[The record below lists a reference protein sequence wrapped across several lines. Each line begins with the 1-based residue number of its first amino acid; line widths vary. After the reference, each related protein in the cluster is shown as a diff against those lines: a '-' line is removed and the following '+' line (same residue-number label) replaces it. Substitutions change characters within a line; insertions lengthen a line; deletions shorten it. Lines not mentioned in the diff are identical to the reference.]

1 MQQGKRILY
10 NIFREVEERYQKIEK
25 LSDFN
30 SSKSKKTIEDYL
42 NAAAKT
48 SEFLL
53 HFIATF
59 EASIITKFNQNNDT
73 FDDSKF
79 IKYFINR
86 KHQILNNRRFMVN
99 LENFYLTLVQDS
111 GKEKEILER
120 FREKMN
126 KGGKL
131 TRIRGLRNIQAH
143 GPLNICMNDIRE
155 SFGIHSAENRSQ
167 EELLRITYNTL
178 IGVKKDITDLCEEK
192 QLDIL
197 EWASFTGYVPGNNE
211 LRTNKN
217 RTMILD
223 PEDEMLYI
231 YKDLYIEQKNNKKEI
246 KLRYDSVLDPL
257 IIEDTQ
263 GFKAL
268 KDAYMYIEEDNQKQN
283 TKGLYLKG
291 EERIYKTDIYLNNLQ
306 KKHLLQLTIYT
317 AGEQRKTE
325 SYPLKQ
331 EEFQEIAL
339 DLKILTDELNEGE
352 HDLHLY
358 IVEQNKPEEKITSE
372 NKKFQIEERK
382 EGTIEVGIPFAL
394 GSESE
399 ETHSKAVQNKL
410 YEITLPLENMGNIPR
425 KVKITMAIKDKDHF
439 TLHRTYEEYP
449 EEKTQEKEVRLKGY
463 EKKEITIELLPTRS
477 EHEKYNIGKIIVEDL
492 ENGKRE
498 ERELGS
504 VEIIKIYEPVNF
516 YNRTVLLT
524 EMEEYYKE
532 DQKVE
537 KPDINRIWIR
547 GEAGQ
552 GKSRLSQEIAERA
565 KKENCTCIS
574 ITKTEESAIYEET
587 RMALNKQI
595 QQYHKNSTLEFHKK
609 ESPRDEFGKPKPI
622 NWAQEI
628 FTMLDQY
635 EADIHTQNTII
646 YQIDDIHLLNEEFLK
661 KINEEIEMRN
671 RFNKETRKQI
681 RMSVVLYSRT
691 AAGLGHNVDETKEKE
706 MQAILRDWEVKV
718 LKKINPEDIE
728 KIDIANEEDMIK
740 DIMLEIFGPNG
751 FKLEETNCLKKII
764 SKKSEAN
771 PLIVQLLLEELE
783 RNAKLIKWD
792 QENGH
797 WEINWEKINIDESL
811 SYEIEEE
818 FQSLRL
824 RAFEQRINELYPT
837 EKLEERLLLEKL
849 DQFKG
854 TDAEMIMHLVGM
866 LEGVSKDEFQK
877 QELIV
882 ENNLE
887 IMKILKENRISNKFQ
902 KKDYVYYTFKHH
914 LYQDYWERY
923 FGEEVKSLFT
933 IWKKMTSKLTQ
944 EFNQKEFEE
953 WIKETENFVHL
964 SNHLETR
971 VDKKIYSKKKE
982 EYSKREFVN
991 NEKYIDILEDDFYK
1005 IFTKKE
1011 DFYHC
1016 LEFRRIFLNALK
1028 RKYEMLSS
1036 LFIRYSNYIL
1046 QFEHSFFDEIHDY
1059 YEHYTDRFDSE
1070 SNDLKFKPFFRK
1082 EIKYLI
1088 DKILP
1093 EIDQYK
1099 ETPLINASVYKTYSE
1114 LLIAE
1119 GNYAEGKIMI
1129 NKAVSLI
1136 NKKHLE
1142 KTEGLHLHQKKAD
1155 TLQIL
1160 GDICIATGQMNEA
1173 SNVFTECIQNY
1184 DKQIESGAYSYPCLV
1199 NKGIALSWKSHLS
1212 IDVGDYNKAFDL
1224 LNQVIESFE
1233 AAIQI
1238 NANDNLLYS
1247 NLGAA
1252 LYSKSIILINKGKYN
1267 ASLVCL
1273 SEAEN
1278 YYKVAININPSHS
1291 ISYLNYALCLTSK
1304 GLIKYDKGEYDSALT
1319 DYKIAK
1325 KLFDLAIEINPFDSV
1340 YYVKNAYLLSNIG
1353 KTYSSSGN
1361 FTQAYKAYNE
1371 ALSTL
1376 SKALKINPYNPSI
1389 YSTNGMILILKAENY
1404 LRQEDRRKSLDTYI
1418 EALNSYNTAIKLNS
1432 SGSELYNQMGNIL
1445 QKTAEIYTYSNSTID
1460 IIDIYDQALCYYES
1474 AIKYNPNNSDYYAN
1488 TGNALQKLSRI
1499 MLGKNRSQET
1509 LAFAEKALE
1518 FYRKSVDL
1526 NPAMVISYSGIASA
1540 LFLKAEAFI
1549 LLKQYQEAILSF
1561 EKGEFAYEKVFSLNP
1576 NYANAYYNQ
1585 ATLFQKKGELLRRLE
1600 QKSSAVISFDR
1611 AIISLNK
1618 AIKINNSISLYFLAK
1633 GVTIFEKEMLLLQ
1646 LDNDLKLND
1655 LQASQNSFL
1664 TAIEM
1669 NSVEVYS
1676 SFCMK
1681 TLFDTVI
1688 KYIDDS
1694 IDHDKFE
1701 NLILF
1706 YEESIKKYPK
1716 NYYSYICLG
1725 LLIIK
1730 FADINEKTGK
1740 LKKAKILSKK
1750 ALRTFRLA
1758 SKGFQNNILLSEF
1771 IEIAENLLEE
1781 K

>member
-178 IGVKKDITDLCEEK
+178 MGVKKDITDLCEEK

-751 FKLEETNCLKKII
+751 FKLEETDCLKKII
-764 SKKSEAN
+764 GIKSEAN

-783 RNAKLIKWD
+783 RNAKMIKWD
-792 QENGH
+792 QENGL
-797 WEINWEKINIDESL
+797 WEINWEKIEIDESL
-811 SYEIEEE
+811 SYETEEE

-824 RAFEQRINELYPT
+824 KSFEHKLNELYPT
-837 EKLEERLLLEKL
+837 EKLEERLILEKL

-854 TDAEMIMHLVGM
+854 TDAEMIMNLVGM
-866 LEGVSKDEFQK
+866 LDGVDEK
-877 QELIV
+877 EL
-882 ENNLE
+882 EAQNLNVKNYPGL
-887 IMKILKENRISNKFQ
+887 MGILKVEKEHWQDKETEGIYPV
-902 KKDYVYYTFKHH
+902 DVYRFKHH
-914 LYQDYWERY
+914 LYEEYWERY
-923 FGEEVKSLFT
+923 FEEEIRPLFETWNAFREKLTKREVKSEEIEKWLQETRKLIEKRIASGIAEDESNLDEDDFDHEEYIDLKKTYEETVIEINSEKT
-933 IWKKMTSKLTQ
+933 ITYKTLSENFFKKFKTQ
-944 EFNQKEFEE
+944 DDLLKYMMIREQLLNGFDRRGEIDDSYTIRYGLYRYLAEKESFEEIEAYYDRFVKSVAGDIHQHKYNEKFENDLRFLMEKVLVEFEE
-953 WIKETENFVHL
+953 ET
-964 SNHLETR
+964 
-971 VDKKIYSKKKE
+971 VDNYWVALT
-982 EYSKREFVN
+982 YT
-991 NEKYIDILEDDFYK
+991 YLADI
-1005 IFTKKE
+1005 
-1011 DFYHC
+1011 
-1016 LEFRRIFLNALK
+1016 
-1028 RKYEMLSS
+1028 
-1036 LFIRYSNYIL
+1036 
-1046 QFEHSFFDEIHDY
+1046 
-1059 YEHYTDRFDSE
+1059 
-1070 SNDLKFKPFFRK
+1070 K
-1082 EIKYLI
+1082 EIK
-1088 DKILP
+1088 
-1093 EIDQYK
+1093 
-1099 ETPLINASVYKTYSE
+1099 
-1114 LLIAE
+1114 
-1119 GNYAEGKIMI
+1119 GNYAEAINFYIQSTDTIKKYLTNYCDKSNAYSLLGSINTGRGNILAINGKLVEAIRVYNDAINAHWKAITLTPEEAKYYSNLGITIQKKGDILAGKGRFKEALAIYEEAVEKYAKAIAINQNCSGYYSNQGVAIQSKGDILANNGKLDEAINLFKEAAERYDSAIALDPYYSNYHSNKGIVIWKTGDVFAGMGI
-1129 NKAVSLI
+1129 LEEALNMYTLAVLELDIALTLNSKVAGCFSNSGAIFWSQGNILSEMGKQEEALSAYTIALQNFDRAIILNPNRADFYSGMGSTLNSKAKIFSEMGKQEESLSLYTLAIQNFEKAISLNPNNADYYSSMGNSLNCKGKLLEEIGRDKEAMNVYVYSIQKLDRAIILNPKSSGYHSNKGIAIAGKVNIFQKNGELKKALSNFALAIQSFERAITLNPNKADYHS
-1136 NKKHLE
+1136 
-1142 KTEGLHLHQKKAD
+1142 
-1155 TLQIL
+1155 
-1160 GDICIATGQMNEA
+1160 
-1173 SNVFTECIQNY
+1173 
-1184 DKQIESGAYSYPCLV
+1184 
-1199 NKGIALSWKSHLS
+1199 NKGIALQRKATFFFCIGKGEEALGLYTLAIQSFERAIALNPKKC
-1212 IDVGDYNKAFDL
+1212 DYFMVKEYL
-1224 LNQVIESFE
+1224 LNE
-1233 AAIQI
+1233 
-1238 NANDNLLYS
+1238 
-1247 NLGAA
+1247 
-1252 LYSKSIILINKGKYN
+1252 
-1267 ASLVCL
+1267 
-1273 SEAEN
+1273 
-1278 YYKVAININPSHS
+1278 
-1291 ISYLNYALCLTSK
+1291 
-1304 GLIKYDKGEYDSALT
+1304 
-1319 DYKIAK
+1319 
-1325 KLFDLAIEINPFDSV
+1325 
-1340 YYVKNAYLLSNIG
+1340 
-1353 KTYSSSGN
+1353 
-1361 FTQAYKAYNE
+1361 
-1371 ALSTL
+1371 
-1376 SKALKINPYNPSI
+1376 
-1389 YSTNGMILILKAENY
+1389 
-1404 LRQEDRRKSLDTYI
+1404 
-1418 EALNSYNTAIKLNS
+1418 
-1432 SGSELYNQMGNIL
+1432 
-1445 QKTAEIYTYSNSTID
+1445 
-1460 IIDIYDQALCYYES
+1460 
-1474 AIKYNPNNSDYYAN
+1474 
-1488 TGNALQKLSRI
+1488 
-1499 MLGKNRSQET
+1499 
-1509 LAFAEKALE
+1509 
-1518 FYRKSVDL
+1518 
-1526 NPAMVISYSGIASA
+1526 
-1540 LFLKAEAFI
+1540 
-1549 LLKQYQEAILSF
+1549 
-1561 EKGEFAYEKVFSLNP
+1561 
-1576 NYANAYYNQ
+1576 
-1585 ATLFQKKGELLRRLE
+1585 
-1600 QKSSAVISFDR
+1600 
-1611 AIISLNK
+1611 
-1618 AIKINNSISLYFLAK
+1618 
-1633 GVTIFEKEMLLLQ
+1633 
-1646 LDNDLKLND
+1646 
-1655 LQASQNSFL
+1655 
-1664 TAIEM
+1664 
-1669 NSVEVYS
+1669 
-1676 SFCMK
+1676 
-1681 TLFDTVI
+1681 
-1688 KYIDDS
+1688 
-1694 IDHDKFE
+1694 
-1701 NLILF
+1701 
-1706 YEESIKKYPK
+1706 IKKF
-1716 NYYSYICLG
+1716 S
-1725 LLIIK
+1725 
-1730 FADINEKTGK
+1730 
-1740 LKKAKILSKK
+1740 S
-1750 ALRTFRLA
+1750 
-1758 SKGFQNNILLSEF
+1758 
-1771 IEIAENLLEE
+1771 
-1781 K
+1781 